1 MKAIKKSLA
10 ILVCLCLVF
19 SCMAMSVFAAEAT
32 GSITIQNPGNSAAT
46 VAGKT
51 FNVYKIFN
59 ATTNGNNTS
68 YSWYVDENDKIP
80 FYDFFYGANGVV
92 EQNVADGNV
101 QDAVEHVADITDSLA
116 LSQFAESLHKYIVDN
131 RIATY
136 IDPVVAAGTATS
148 VNIPNLSFGYYLVYD
163 NTDLSG
169 DTSVVRSAVML
180 SNVNKDAVI
189 TLKANR
195 PQILKQVK
203 ENNGSFGK
211 GTSVSIGDVVT
222 FKITTLIPSHT
233 LYTTYH
239 YSIEDTMHDGLIL
252 NADSIKVYKVVDNAS
267 ETLLVKDQDYSVEI
281 PESGTVDFKVDFT
294 DYMARYATNDTVT
307 VVYDAT
313 VSNAIE
319 AQTANKNTAKLIYS
333 NDPTNDASTGNV
345 SDSANVY
352 SYQFVF
358 TKFAQD
364 TNGVLTN
371 IRLSGAEFELYRV
384 DKDNTKTKINF
395 TTREKKVTFDGE
407 EHTFV
412 EYVVAAEKTEDTV
425 DTLITYNEGEATITL
440 SHLNMGG
447 HLGDVAIFGLAEG
460 KYELVETKAPDGYI
474 LPDAPFVIEITDE
487 IGALGSVGTLNV
499 TGSHEGSKI
508 GSIVNTNGIAENIL
522 TVWAEITNKPGAALP
537 ETGGIGTTIF
547 TVLGIV
553 LMAGAAAFFTS
564 RKRSSV
570 A

>member
-1 MKAIKKSLA
+1 MNAIKKSLA

-19 SCMAMSVFAAEAT
+19 SCMAMPIFATEAT

-51 FNVYKIFN
+51 FNVYKVFN

-68 YSWYVDENDKIP
+68 YSWYTDQSEDIP

-92 EQNVADGNV
+92 EENATDGSV
-101 QDAVEHVADITDSLA
+101 QDAVEYVAAITDSLA

-131 RIATY
+131 SIATI
-136 IDPVVAAGTATS
+136 IDPVVASETATS
-148 VNIPNLSFGYYLVYD
+148 VNIPDLSYGYYLVYD

-203 ENNGSFGK
+203 ENNGSYGK
-211 GTSVSIGDVVT
+211 GTSVTIGDVVT

-252 NADSIKVYKVVDNAS
+252 DADSIRVYKNDS
-267 ETLLVKDQDYSVEI
+267 DTPLVEGQDYSVEI
-281 PESGTVDFKVDFT
+281 FESGDVDFKVDFT
-294 DYMARYATNDTVT
+294 DYMDRYATNDTVT

-319 AQTANKNTAKLIYS
+319 AQTANKNAAKLIYS
-333 NDPTNDASTGNV
+333 NDPTNDESTGNV

-371 IRLSGAEFELYRV
+371 IRLAGAEFQLYRV
-384 DKDNTKTKINF
+384 EEDNTRTKITF
-395 TTREKKVTFDGE
+395 TTREKTVVFDEE

-412 EYVVAAEKTEDTV
+412 EYVVATEGDTETEDTLV
-425 DTLITYNEGEATITL
+425 VHSEGEETITL
-440 SHLNMGG
+440 GHLNMGG
-447 HLGDVAIFGLAEG
+447 HLGDVSIFGLAEG

-474 LPDAPFVIEITDE
+474 LPDEPFVIEITDE

-499 TGSHEGSKI
+499 TGSHTGP
-508 GSIVNTNGIAENIL
+508 GSIVNTNGIAESIL

-553 LMAGAAAFFTS
+553 LMAGAVAFFTS
-564 RKRSSV
+564 RKRSSL

>member
-1 MKAIKKSLA
+1 MKAIKKFLA
-10 ILVCLCLVF
+10 VLVCLCLVF
-19 SCMAMSVFAAEAT
+19 SCMAMPIFATEST

-51 FNVYKIFN
+51 FNVYKVFN

-68 YSWYVDENDKIP
+68 YSWYIDENDDIP

-92 EQNVADGNV
+92 EENVTDGSV
-101 QDAVEHVADITDSLA
+101 QGAVEYVAAITDSLA
-116 LSQFAESLHKYIVDN
+116 LSQFAESLHMYIVDN
-131 RIATY
+131 SIATI
-136 IDPVVAAGTATS
+136 IDPVVASDTATS
-148 VNIPNLSFGYYLVYD
+148 VNIPDLSYGYYLVYD

-203 ENNGSFGK
+203 ENNGSYGK
-211 GTSVSIGDVVT
+211 GTSVTIGDVVT

-252 NADSIKVYKVVDNAS
+252 DADSIRVYKNDSDTA
-267 ETLLVKDQDYSVEI
+267 LVEGQDYSVEI
-281 PESGTVDFKVDFT
+281 FESGDVDFKVDFT
-294 DYMARYATNDTVT
+294 DYMERYATNDTVT

-319 AQTANKNTAKLIYS
+319 AQTTNKNTAKLIYS
-333 NDPTNDASTGNV
+333 NDPTNDESTGNV

-371 IRLSGAEFELYRV
+371 IRLAGAEFQLYRV
-384 DKDNTKTKINF
+384 EEDNTRTKIIF
-395 TTREKKVTFDGE
+395 TTREKTITSENE
-407 EHTFV
+407 EHTFT
-412 EYVVAAEKTEDTV
+412 EYVVAAEGATETEDTLV
-425 DTLITYNEGEATITL
+425 VHSEGEATITL
-440 SHLNMGG
+440 GHLNMGG

-474 LPDAPFVIEITDE
+474 LPDEPFVIEITDE

-499 TGSHEGSKI
+499 TGSHTGS
-508 GSIVNTNGIAENIL
+508 GSIVNTNGIAESIL

-553 LMAGAAAFFTS
+553 LMAGAVAFFTS
-564 RKRSSV
+564 RKRSSL